1 MEGLYPCLCHP
12 CLLACLS
19 VASLAKSLRSRSQ
32 GLPAITGQTNGR
44 EWSEACPSL
53 LIMCFIVVLYQL
65 YFWGRSLI
73 KYPTSDFPQFD
84 FNCTALQSL
93 KSSTV
98 TDLCEKKWSKQ
109 CWWQGNDHNA
119 ANMMFCW
126 VECRRMSEE
135 DVLPP
140 FQLISACCALSAPV
154 ECSITWVACALSA
167 TCQLHQLSTCYSVIS
182 PAIVRCRMCCFF
194 GKNRVSISRIYGGH
208 KVVQSPAT

>member
-1 MEGLYPCLCHP
+1 MGQYSYCIYLRFRVYKWKVSTRLPVSSMI
-12 CLLACLS
+12 ACLS

-32 GLPAITGQTNGR
+32 GLPAITEQTNGR

-154 ECSITWVACALSA
+154 ECSILLEVGSV
-167 TCQLHQLSTCYSVIS
+167 CY
-182 PAIVRCRMCCFF
+182 
-194 GKNRVSISRIYGGH
+194 VSH
-208 KVVQSPAT
+208 MPATSIVNLLFGDISSNCSMHTAFQVYPG